1 MSWQVVVPPS
11 SRRGH
16 AQSQRQRRTSRYWL
30 IPPLLALLSTLALSG
45 CSSSA
50 AGPAA
55 PTPVPPELQFT
66 EQRLQALVALG
77 PRVGETETAR
87 SAAAYISTQL
97 TALQVKSQQ
106 EPLGTVELPAITVMG
121 TRYRWAQQLTSTDT
135 NIVAQFGPPA
145 SSSSP
150 ALLFMA
156 HYDSVATSPGAADNA
171 AAVAVL
177 LQLAAELA
185 AAPPSFPILLAF
197 TAREEDGLVGAEALV
212 NAHGDKVGF
221 AIALDLI
228 GTDGRLTLTGAGTLL
243 GQRELQYLADMAQHA
258 QVNLDAPVPHR
269 IISRWW
275 PQAER
280 SDHGPFTRHGIR
292 AVQLYNRGHNG
303 ELIDLAYHSP
313 FDQITRISA
322 ARLREVSKLLRS
334 IVTVAPP
341 GVGLNQA
348 AVAIGDAGWWVPAVM
363 GSWVASRRMLVAGCW
378 AIAAATLM
386 LLLVNRRSH
395 VAAPPKKFGL
405 SLGLVS
411 YAVATGL
418 TLLIEKL
425 ASFPGAWS
433 LAPRFHIAASV
444 GILLGIT
451 TLIITLI
458 GRIWPWQGERRFL
471 YAAVSVQLTLA
482 VACMLIGAA
491 ELAPL
496 WLGSALLLAL
506 APRLGRHA
514 WLAVALAA
522 YPLWFLLDPA
532 RLREMIFHHFVPSS
546 LPISLWVAFHLA
558 PLLLASAYLVR
569 AGHNRQPR
577 GPLRAFLWPTIGF
590 MAILVGS
597 AMWVIHRP
605 TCNAEAFALRNL
617 ACEMTESRVRENPH
631 PIGP

>member
-1 MSWQVVVPPS
+1 MSWLVVVADS
-11 SRRGH
+11 LRRGQH
-16 AQSQRQRRTSRYWL
+16 RKSRHWL
-30 IPPLLALLSTLALSG
+30 IPWLLSLLVFNG
-45 CSSSA
+45 CDRPTPS
-50 AGPAA
+50 PAA
-55 PTPVPPELQFT
+55 PSPVLPALQFT
-66 EQRLQALVALG
+66 ERQLQALVALG
-77 PRVGETETAR
+77 PRVGETEAAR
-87 SAAAYISTQL
+87 SAAAYISAQL
-97 TALQVKSQQ
+97 ATLQVNAQQ

-121 TRYRWAQQLTSTDT
+121 TRYRSAQEITSTDT
-135 NIVAQFGPPA
+135 NIVAPFGPPA
-145 SSSSP
+145 SSSFP

-156 HYDSVATSPGAADNA
+156 HYDSVAASPGAADNA

-185 AAPPSFPILLAF
+185 AAPPSFPILIAF

-212 NAHGDKVGF
+212 TAHGDKIGF
-221 AIALDLI
+221 TIALDLI
-228 GTDGRLTLTGAGTLL
+228 GTDGSLTLTGAGTLL
-243 GQRELQYLADMAQHA
+243 ARRELQYLADMAQHA
-258 QVNLDAPVPHR
+258 QIHLDAPVPHR

-292 AVQLYNRGHNG
+292 AVQLYHRGHNG

-313 FDQITRISA
+313 FDKIPRINA
-322 ARLREVSKLLRS
+322 ARLNEISKLLRS

-348 AVAIGDAGWWVPAVM
+348 AVAIDDAGWWVPAVM
-363 GSWVASRRMLVAGCW
+363 GNWVASRRMLVAGCW
-378 AIAAATLM
+378 AMAAATLL
-386 LLLVNRRSH
+386 LLLVNRRSR
-395 VAAPPKKFGL
+395 VAATPKKFGL
-405 SLGLVS
+405 SLGLLS
-411 YAVATGL
+411 YVVATGL
-418 TLLIEKL
+418 TLLVETL
-425 ASFPGAWS
+425 TSYPGAWS
-433 LAPRFHIAASV
+433 LTPRFHIAASV

-451 TLIITLI
+451 TLIVTLI

-482 VACMLIGAA
+482 VACMVFGAA

-496 WLGSALLLAL
+496 WLGSALLLAIV
-506 APRLGRHA
+506 PRLGRHA
-514 WLAVALAA
+514 WLALAVAA

-558 PLLLASAYLVR
+558 PLLLASAYVVR
-569 AGHNRQPR
+569 AGHNRRPR
-577 GPLRAFLWPTIGF
+577 GPLRAFLWPTIAF